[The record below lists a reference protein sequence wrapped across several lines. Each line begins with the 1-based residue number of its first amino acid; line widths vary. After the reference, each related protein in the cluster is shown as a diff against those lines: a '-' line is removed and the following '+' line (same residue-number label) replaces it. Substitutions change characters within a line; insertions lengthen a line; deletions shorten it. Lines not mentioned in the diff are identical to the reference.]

1 MKQPITIINK
11 AVTTNI
17 KHKFNP
23 SRREYLFTTKIAKN
37 PARITKKILIKPTDQ
52 PIRAIIITLNNKKI
66 STNKI
71 ISPSLLLRLQL

>member
-1 MKQPITIINK
+1 MIFIYKISQIQIFNTNPLILSKKIMYKKLINLLMKQPITIINK

-37 PARITKKILIKPTDQ
+37 PEESQKKFL
-52 PIRAIIITLNNKKI
+52 
-66 STNKI
+66 
-71 ISPSLLLRLQL
+71 